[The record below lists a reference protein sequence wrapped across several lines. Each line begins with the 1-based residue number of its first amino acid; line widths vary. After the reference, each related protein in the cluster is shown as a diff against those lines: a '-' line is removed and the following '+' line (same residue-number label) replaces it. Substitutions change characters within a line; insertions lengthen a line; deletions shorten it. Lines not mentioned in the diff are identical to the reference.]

1 MDEKQQMLLKC
12 REILQRFPQE
22 ESALLPV
29 LHAFQ
34 DTFGYIDHSMH
45 LEISRALNLPTTQV
59 ASVRSYYR
67 FFSQQPQGKYV
78 IRLCASAP
86 CHLQEAEAL
95 LRAFEDAL
103 GIRAGETTADGR
115 FTLLTTGCIG
125 ACDKAPA
132 ALIND
137 TVYGPIAPAEVRG
150 LLADLDSCL
159 KPEALV
165 SLSEYEAKGG
175 YQGLRKAVR
184 APEQIIST
192 LTASGLRGRSGS
204 GFPVGAKWT
213 TTLKAWSD
221 RKYIVC
227 NADEGEPETAKDH
240 EILRRNPHAVLEGMC
255 IAAAC
260 VGAEQGILYLRQEY
274 AALVPVLEHCI
285 RQAEQAGYLGHSL
298 CGTGQPFHVEV
309 RLGAGA
315 YLCGEETALLESI
328 EGRRGVTRLKP
339 PYPGERGLW
348 QKPTIINN
356 VETLAAVPEIIRLGA
371 ERYRENGTEKCPG
384 IKKMTLSGNI
394 NRPGVY
400 DIPMG
405 TTVREILERYAGG
418 TKDGKRLLGIQT
430 GGQSGTIV
438 TADFL
443 DVPFDIEHSAQAG
456 GFFGTGDLMFLT
468 EDVDLPGL
476 LVNITEFFV
485 DESCGTCIPCRVGLV
500 HLVKLLKQVA
510 DGQSQPEDLERIR
523 ELAEQIK
530 DTARCAFGTAA
541 VTPVLSAL
549 ANFRPLFDRAADR
562 EVRAEW

>member
-12 REILQRFPQE
+12 REILKQFQGKE
-22 ESALLPV
+22 GALLPV
-29 LHAFQ
+29 LNAFQ
-34 DTFGYIDHSMH
+34 NTFGYIDHSMH
-45 LEISRALNLPTTQV
+45 LEISRALNLSTTQV
-59 ASVRSYYR
+59 ASVKSYYR
-67 FFSQQPQGKYV
+67 FFSKCRQGSYV
-78 IRLCASAP
+78 IRLCTGAP
-86 CHLQEAEAL
+86 CHLQEGKTL
-95 LRAFEDAL
+95 LKAFEDAL

-137 TVYGPIAPAEVRG
+137 TVYGPIDPADVKG
-150 LLADLDSCL
+150 FLARLDSCL
-159 KPEALV
+159 KPETLV
-165 SLSEYEAKGG
+165 PLSEYEAKGG
-175 YQGLRKAVR
+175 YQGLRKAIY
-184 APEQIIST
+184 APEQIIPT

-204 GFPVGAKWT
+204 GFPVGAKWVT
-213 TTLKAWSD
+213 TQKTWSD
-221 RKYIVC
+221 QKYIVC

-240 EILRRNPHAVLEGMC
+240 EILRTDPHAVLEGMC
-255 IAAAC
+255 IAAVA
-260 VGAEQGILYLRQEY
+260 VGAEEGIIYLRQEY

-285 RQAEQAGYLGHSL
+285 RQAEQAGYLGDSI
-298 CGTGQPFHVEV
+298 CGTGQPFHVEL

-339 PYPGERGLW
+339 PYPGEKGLW

-356 VETLAAVPEIIRLGA
+356 VETLAAVSEVLRYGA
-371 ERYRENGTEKCPG
+371 EAYRENGTEKCPG
-384 IKKMTLSGNI
+384 IKKMTLTGNI

-405 TTVREILERYAGG
+405 TTVREILEKYAGG
-418 TKDGKRLLGIQT
+418 TKDGKPLLAIQT

-438 TADFL
+438 TPDFL
-443 DVPFDIEHSAQAG
+443 DVPFDIEQSAQAG

-468 EDVDLPGL
+468 EGVDLPEL

-485 DESCGTCIPCRVGLV
+485 EESCGTCAPCRVGLV

-510 DGQSQPEDLERIR
+510 QGQAQPEDLERIR

-549 ANFRPLFDRAADR
+549 ANFRPLFECAAQKGG
-562 EVRAEW
+562 AF